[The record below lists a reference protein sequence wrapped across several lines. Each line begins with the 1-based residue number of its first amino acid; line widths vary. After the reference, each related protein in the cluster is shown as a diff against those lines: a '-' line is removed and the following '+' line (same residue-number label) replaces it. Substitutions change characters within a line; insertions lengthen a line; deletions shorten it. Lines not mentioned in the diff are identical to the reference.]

1 MGILSF
7 PSDMNLVTFF
17 VFDQYEYLIVD
28 ELFFVI
34 GERNYQTLRDLD
46 RFRGTPREWS
56 LPFPPWSEL
65 SKRSFTIHYHS
76 FEEYQS
82 FFLST
87 SVQRMVSIIRYGF
100 DSCSEFCDPH
110 STSHS
115 CLLKRINCGYILSK
129 TVYIIVNK

>member
-46 RFRGTPREWS
+46 EFQGTLRDWI
-56 LPFPPWSEL
+56 LPLPPWSEF
-65 SKRSFTIHYHS
+65 SKKSFTIHYYS

-87 SVQRMVSIIRYGF
+87 SVQRMVIKYHQIW
-100 DSCSEFCDPH
+100 
-110 STSHS
+110 
-115 CLLKRINCGYILSK
+115 
-129 TVYIIVNK
+129 V